1 MNLKK
6 HFLLLASLVILA
18 LSFALTSCSKECKH
32 EYKDE
37 VTAPTCEAGGY
48 TTHTCTKC
56 SNTYVD
62 SKTGATGHNYVD
74 TVTDPTCTAQG
85 YTTHTCSNCSGTYND
100 NYQPVSAHRFNGD
113 ACYYCRMQAP
123 TDLIT
128 PDTEWYNEDN
138 IVFTL
143 TTKEQ
148 LAGLAELV
156 NSGVTF
162 ANATIHLGADIDLG
176 YLAWTPIGNAEKV
189 FKGIF
194 DGDNHTISSLR
205 INSHSS
211 YVGLFGNSTGQL
223 YDFTLDNVSVYVSDA
238 NKYISAVCGYST
250 ADIKNVHV
258 DGYIDA
264 SNSNYVGSI
273 VGYTTAQ
280 ISDVTSDTDIVAFD
294 YVGGI
299 AGYVTS
305 GTSVYTRIK
314 NYGTVDGEKYTGG
327 IAGYLISTGTLYI
340 EFLEN
345 YADVSG
351 TSYVSGLFGYI
362 RGGASSLIT
371 SSKSSSKVAGEYYVG
386 AIAGEASNVKIVE
399 CSNEG
404 SSVSA
409 SSALIDGTNYYAYLG
424 GYVGKGYIVEKC
436 INASEINYISRG
448 SYVGG
453 IAGYLTCSI
462 TDCSNSGSIKGYD
475 YVGGLCGYISSG
487 TNVMV
492 SGLANSGEI
501 SGKNFVGG
509 IVGNWIYNS
518 TISFSNSEN
527 TGAIFGD
534 EYIGGII
541 GYMKM
546 SGNQLLT
553 VNNVSNTGSVTG
565 SKGYV
570 GGLFGYI
577 NGNSSST
584 VQNSSSSAN
593 VTGSHFVGGL
603 IGYADTI
610 TLKDSSNEGSV
621 ITATGFIIEGTE
633 NNVYLGGYVGRS
645 AAVSGCINTC
655 DINYNSIG
663 KYVGGIAGYSVGN
676 ITDCTNNANITSSS
690 DRVGGIAGECNSDA
704 NNTYTDLTNNGVVTG
719 TNDVGGIFGRVYQFT
734 FVNDN
739 PKRSM
744 KNLTNYGS
752 ISGKDRVGGIIGELY
767 MNNDFYYGAGDV
779 SLNATQITNSGNVVG
794 KAETGEIFGKFW
806 SDGASTLTTYT
817 ILGSITVNGEELEGD
832 YSVGSNER
840 LTLSDRLGYEEP
852 APEEPTE

>member
-1 MNLKK
+1 MNFKK
-6 HFLLLASLVILA
+6 YFLLLASLVILA

-37 VTAPTCEAGGY
+37 VTSPTCEAGGY

-56 SNTYVD
+56 NSTYVD
-62 SKTGATGHNYVD
+62 SETGATGHNYVD
-74 TVTDPTCTAQG
+74 TVIAPTCTAQG
-85 YTTHTCSNCSGTYND
+85 YTTHKCSNCGGTYND

-113 ACYYCRMQAP
+113 ACYYCSMQAP

-189 FKGIF
+189 FKGTF

-223 YDFTLDNVSVYVSDA
+223 YDFTLDNVTVYVSDA

-264 SNSNYVGSI
+264 NNSNYVGSI

-299 AGYVTS
+299 VGYVTS

-327 IAGYLISTGTLYI
+327 IAGYLTGSGTLYI

-409 SSALIDGTNYYAYLG
+409 SSALIDGNNYYAYLG
-424 GYVGKGYIVEKC
+424 GYVGKGYVVEKC
-436 INASEINYISRG
+436 TNAAEINYISRG

-453 IAGYLTCSI
+453 IAGYITNSI
-462 TDCSNSGSIKGYD
+462 TECSNSAAVSGYNFVGGLAGYVTSADAITILKLVNSGAIFGRSNVGGLVGKWEYSNTLSFANSENSGVVSGTD
-475 YVGGLCGYISSG
+475 YVGG
-487 TNVMV
+487 V
-492 SGLANSGEI
+492 
-501 SGKNFVGG
+501 
-509 IVGNWIYNS
+509 
-518 TISFSNSEN
+518 
-527 TGAIFGD
+527 
-534 EYIGGII
+534 IGSLNGS
-541 GYMKM
+541 KF
-546 SGNQLLT
+546 LT
-553 VNNVSNTGSVTG
+553 VNNVVNTGDVTG
-565 SKGYV
+565 SSGYV

-577 NGNSSST
+577 NGDANST
-584 VQNSSSSAN
+584 VQKSTSSAN
-593 VTGSHFVGGL
+593 ITASHYVGGL
-603 IGYADTI
+603 IGYVNNV
-610 TLKDSSNEGSV
+610 TLKDSSNAGSV

-645 AAVSGCINTC
+645 AAVSGCTNDC
-655 DINYNSIG
+655 ELNYNSIG

-690 DRVGGIAGECNSDA
+690 DRVGGIAGECNSNA
-704 NNTYTDLTNNGVVTG
+704 NNTYTDLTNNGVVIG

-734 FVNDN
+734 LANDN

-794 KAETGEIFGKFW
+794 NADTGEIFGKFW
-806 SDGASTLTTYT
+806 SDGGSTLTTYT

-832 YSVGSNER
+832 YSVGSNTN